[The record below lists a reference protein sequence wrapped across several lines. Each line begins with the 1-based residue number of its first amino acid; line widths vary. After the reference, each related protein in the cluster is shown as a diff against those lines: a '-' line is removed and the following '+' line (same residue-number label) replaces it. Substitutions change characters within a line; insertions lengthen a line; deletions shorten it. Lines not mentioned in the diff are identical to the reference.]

1 MSIQTKIAAVAL
13 TALAVTG
20 TIASTTQSAQAR
32 GLGWGIVGGLLG
44 AAVVGSAIAASN
56 DGYYYDDG
64 YRRCIW
70 VRQYDAY
77 GNYIGRVRTCN
88 Y

>member
-13 TALAVTG
+13 AALAVTG
-20 TIASTTQSAQAR
+20 TMASTPQSAQAR
-32 GLGWGIVGGLLG
+32 GLGWGIAGGLLG

-64 YRRCIW
+64 YRRCVW